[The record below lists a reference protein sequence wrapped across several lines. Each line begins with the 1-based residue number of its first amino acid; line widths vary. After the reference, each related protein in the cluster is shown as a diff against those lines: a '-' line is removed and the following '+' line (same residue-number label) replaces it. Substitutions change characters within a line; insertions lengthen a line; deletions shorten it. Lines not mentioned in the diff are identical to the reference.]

1 VLRPRHARLN
11 AGYALGLAA
20 VAVFLW
26 LAFRDEVMGP
36 VLEPLRTLI
45 AQATLALIHGVGMEA
60 TRHGSAIYHPGGFAY
75 EISRGCTGFVP
86 AVMLAAA
93 ISGYPAQRRWKVVGL
108 ALGIPALLGINLGRL
123 VHLFY
128 LGVHQPDWF
137 DVAHK
142 VAWEGL
148 IILAVVG
155 FWLGWATWVDRG
167 SEPRRQAQ
175 PNDPVLRRP
184 LERPHVVELS
194 DSEAEEVHAE
204 GRARARNEAAR
215 PVAEELRPLRGGPRD
230 PRVVEQGRFDR

>member
-1 VLRPRHARLN
+1 VLRLRHARLN
-11 AGYALGLAA
+11 ARYALGLAA
-20 VAVFLW
+20 VAVLLW

-45 AQATLALIHGVGMEA
+45 AQATLELIHGVGMEA
-60 TRHGSAIYHPGGFAY
+60 TRHASAIYHPGGFAY

-86 AVMLAAA
+86 AAMLAAA
-93 ISGYPAQRRWKVVGL
+93 ISGYPARRRGKVAGL

-128 LGVHQPDWF
+128 VGVHQPEWF

-167 SEPRRQAQ
+167 VRTPASGST
-175 PNDPVLRRP
+175 
-184 LERPHVVELS
+184 ERSSPS
-194 DSEAEEVHAE
+194 SA
-204 GRARARNEAAR
+204 ARAAAR
-215 PVAEELRPLRGGPRD
+215 SRAVQSRSRRGSCGGTRPYW
-230 PRVVEQGRFDR
+230 